1 MTKHAQHTGQWRGAG
16 GQMGW
21 EQGVGAVHEIRG
33 HSETL
38 GASKLDPDLPSIAPG
53 WLGLT
58 STGLPSILSLLTSSR
73 SLCPAPR

>member
-1 MTKHAQHTGQWRGAG
+1 MTPKMCLTAPKRMTDDDQACSAHRAVAGGGG

-38 GASKLDPDLPSIAPG
+38 GASKLASPPLPQD
-53 WLGLT
+53 GLV
-58 STGLPSILSLLTSSR
+58 SPPLACRPS
-73 SLCPAPR
+73 